1 MTHIELSCGFVAE
14 VDEQVVNDME
24 FLDLVYDFDEG
35 KEKKIFAMRKM
46 SDILLGEEGRKRL
59 YDTLR
64 DENGRIPIDRYGTAM
79 AELIGQ
85 MNDKKK

>member
-64 DENGRIPIDRYGTAM
+64 DENGRVPIDRYGTAM